1 MFTRRQVVTHGTVG
15 AIAAAAMPA
24 SAEAATLTPAPQDN
38 GADVVRELKVFES
51 IVKSSLASGLETNSL
66 AYGYVPRLRD
76 AFTTFLKANQKFPDF
91 CEIGV
96 GVFYDLYDWH
106 VKNVQALQVGRMAD
120 NRLTIRFM
128 YTTMI
133 VRLEVDAGYIGTPTD
148 RA

>member
-1 MFTRRQVVTHGTVG
+1 MFTRRQLVTHGTVG

-24 SAEAATLTPAPQDN
+24 TAEAAPSAPAPQDN
-38 GADVVRELKVFES
+38 GAEVVRELKVFES
-51 IVKSSLASGLETNSL
+51 VVKSSLASGFQTNSL
-66 AYGYVPRLRD
+66 AFGYVPRLRE
-76 AFTTFLKANQKFPDF
+76 AFTTFLKGNQKFPDF
-91 CEIGV
+91 CEIGI

-106 VKNVQALQVGRMAD
+106 VKNVQALQVGRTAD
-120 NRLTIRFM
+120 NHLTIRFM